1 MRWSQLDDACVA
13 LRSCS
18 SSIPSLR
25 AAFDRVV
32 AEAQS
37 HPTILT
43 VEGARTPATIDGP
56 TVSRALRDF
65 LSFAP
70 TAVPAVL
77 ASPRGQ

>member
-37 HPTILT
+37 PPKGRVKKLVVPGIDPNLGRSGPETIEDT
-43 VEGARTPATIDGP
+43 GHTMPA
-56 TVSRALRDF
+56 A
-65 LSFAP
+65 
-70 TAVPAVL
+70 
-77 ASPRGQ
+77 

>member
-37 HPTILT
+37 HPKGRVKKLVVPGIDPNLGRSGPETIEDT
-43 VEGARTPATIDGP
+43 GHTMPA
-56 TVSRALRDF
+56 A
-65 LSFAP
+65 
-70 TAVPAVL
+70 
-77 ASPRGQ
+77 